1 MIYLQNISKVYRT
14 RNIETLALDNINL
27 EIQKSEFLSIMGPS
41 GCGKSTMLNV
51 IGLLDEPTDGK
62 LILDGVE
69 INGHTDKA
77 LAALRNRKLGF
88 VFQNFHLISSLN
100 VQDNVELPLLYR
112 KVSSGERK
120 KLTEEVL
127 EKVGLSHRRKH
138 FPSELSGG
146 QCQRVA
152 VARALVGKPEILLAD
167 EPTGNL
173 DSKMGEDI
181 MNLLASLNK
190 ALGTTIVM
198 VTHDRQLAN
207 QTERIIHLFDG
218 RKVN

>member
-1 MIYLQNISKVYRT
+1 MIYLNNLSKVYRT

-27 EIQKSEFLSIMGPS
+27 EIQKGEFLSVMGPS
-41 GCGKSTMLNV
+41 GCGKSTLLNI
-51 IGLLDEPTDGK
+51 IGLLDDPTHGQV
-62 LILDGVE
+62 ILDGIQ

-77 LAALRNRKLGF
+77 LASIRNKKLGF

-112 KVSSGERK
+112 KTSGSERRR
-120 KLTEEVL
+120 LTLDVL
-127 EKVGLSHRRKH
+127 EKVGLSHRKKH

-152 VARALVGKPEILLAD
+152 VARALVGQPEILLAD

-181 MNLLASLNK
+181 MELLKNLNQQM
-190 ALGTTIVM
+190 GTTIVM
-198 VTHDRQLAN
+198 VTHDRALAN
-207 QTERIIHLFDG
+207 ETQRIIHLFDG